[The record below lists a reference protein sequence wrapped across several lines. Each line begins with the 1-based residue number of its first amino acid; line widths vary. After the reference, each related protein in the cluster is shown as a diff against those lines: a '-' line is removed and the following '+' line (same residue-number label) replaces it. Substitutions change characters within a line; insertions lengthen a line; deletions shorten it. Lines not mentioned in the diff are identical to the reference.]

1 MFLTEYHQVF
11 KNSNLLADIGFTEG
25 YKKESLKK
33 KKGDKSHFFSK
44 FTKNFVNN
52 NSENLLN
59 LTVQNVSDDKYL
71 KLYKINSNLVDYNQN
86 TLENSIDFI
95 HENENIFF
103 GFNSSVFE
111 T

>member
-1 MFLTEYHQVF
+1 M
-11 KNSNLLADIGFTEG
+11 I
-25 YKKESLKK
+25 
-33 KKGDKSHFFSK
+33 
-44 FTKNFVNN
+44 N

-95 HENENIFF
+95 HENENIFLDLIQ
-103 GFNSSVFE
+103 VYLKL
-111 T
+111 